1 MFTIVGVIVA
11 LIGAFVQSRR
21 HRHRPAADIH
31 MLWWMVLIVGVV
43 SIIGAGY
50 HVFDGERTAELIG
63 YTRGDGGF
71 QWENAMG
78 DLAIG
83 VVGLMAYRFRG
94 HFWLATIVVL
104 TIQYV
109 GDAAGHIY
117 YWVVE
122 NNTNPYNIGV
132 RCGPTS
138 CYPSSCGR
146 SMRGRGTA
154 TATRCRKVSLS
165 HRARRRSPLDAGPRT
180 VRQHDESVEFGARQ
194 TICALAFLGRRAG
207 VGCHPQQA
215 LRSCQPLL
223 FLAGKAGS
231 ASAHRLGLRGVER
244 GHIVPNRIEIVA
256 RGVRVVEK
264 IFRPQ
269 RLVKVGL

>member
-50 HVFDGERTAELIG
+50 NVFDGERTAELIG

-132 RCGPTS
+132 
-138 CYPSSCGR
+138 
-146 SMRGRGTA
+146 
-154 TATRCRKVSLS
+154 
-165 HRARRRSPLDAGPRT
+165 PLWTDILLPIVMWALYAWSWHSNGDAVPKG
-180 VRQHDESVEFGARQ
+180 
-194 TICALAFLGRRAG
+194 
-207 VGCHPQQA
+207 
-215 LRSCQPLL
+215 QP
-223 FLAGKAGS
+223 
-231 ASAHRLGLRGVER
+231 
-244 GHIVPNRIEIVA
+244 
-256 RGVRVVEK
+256 
-264 IFRPQ
+264 
-269 RLVKVGL
+269 